1 MNVSFADPVWLVEER
16 RLIAR
21 VRDARDKE
29 SFAALYRA
37 FAPPLYQQVLL
48 PKLAD
53 THAANDVLAETFQ
66 KVLERFYQYE
76 SREQSM
82 YFWVKTIA
90 VNLVNDWFRRHARTR
105 RALTS
110 FEDMMRSLPRDAHND
125 VATGDASRLQQ
136 AITTVLVQ
144 LHPRYRTAIEL
155 RFLKDVARQDC
166 AAQLSVSVATF
177 DVLMLRALRAFHK
190 QWMTSVGD
198 IPHVA

>member
-1 MNVSFADPVWLVEER
+1 MKVSFADPVWLVEER

-53 THAANDVLAETFQ
+53 RQAADDVLAETFQ

-90 VNLVNDWFRRHARTR
+90 GNLVNDWFRRHARTR

-110 FEDMMRSLPRDAHND
+110 FEDMLLVLPRDANH
-125 VATGDASRLQQ
+125 DASSNDAPRLQQ
-136 AITTVLVQ
+136 AIATVLGQ

-155 RFLKDVARQDC
+155 RFLQDLARHDC